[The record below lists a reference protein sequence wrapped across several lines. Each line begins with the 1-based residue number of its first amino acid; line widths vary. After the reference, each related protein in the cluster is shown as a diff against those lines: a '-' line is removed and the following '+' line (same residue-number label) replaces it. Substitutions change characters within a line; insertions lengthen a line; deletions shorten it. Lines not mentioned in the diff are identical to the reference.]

1 MKQSRPSQA
10 AQLIDA
16 LEPAL
21 PPIAVAIV
29 DAVPDG
35 VSDFDGAVPAGCV
48 FWQEAARRTFAT
60 SAAHHALCSIGIH
73 TLNLSR
79 APVSQPEELRTALE
93 AMTGLD
99 YVREEEIAAIPVL
112 QREAAHVLYGP
123 LADFPV
129 EPDVVLLFA
138 DARQGL
144 VLSEAIA
151 RVDGG
156 VPPAMGRPAC
166 AALPQALNQGHA
178 TMSLGCCGARAYLDA
193 LSDDT
198 ALWALPGRRL
208 DRYCEQIAAFA
219 NANRT
224 LATFH
229 ERRRA
234 DVEAGMRPT
243 VRESLQRLA

>member
-1 MKQSRPSQA
+1 MTQDRRKQA
-10 AQLIDA
+10 EQLIA
-16 LEPAL
+16 SLEPSL
-21 PPIAVAIV
+21 PPIAVAFR
-29 DAVPDG
+29 DAVPDSVPEFAG
-35 VSDFDGAVPAGCV
+35 SAPAGCV

-60 SAAHHALCSIGIH
+60 SAGHHALCSIGIH
-73 TLNLSR
+73 TLHLSR
-79 APVSQPEELRTALE
+79 APASQPEELRAALE
-93 AMTGLD
+93 AMMGLD
-99 YVREEEIAAIPVL
+99 YVREEEVAAIPVV
-112 QREAAHVLYGP
+112 QREVHHAIYGP
-123 LADFPV
+123 LADFPT

-166 AALPQALNQGHA
+166 AALPQAFNHGVA
-178 TMSLGCCGARAYLDA
+178 AMSLGCCGARAYLDA

-198 ALWALPGRRL
+198 ALWALPGSRL
-208 DRYCEQIAAFA
+208 DRYCEQIATFA

-224 LATFH
+224 LAMFH
-229 ERRRA
+229 ERRRT

-243 VRESLQRLA
+243 VRESLQRLS

>member
-1 MKQSRPSQA
+1 MKQDRQQQA
-10 AQLIDA
+10 EQLIA
-16 LEPAL
+16 SLELSL
-21 PPIAVAIV
+21 PPIAIAFR

-35 VSDFDGAVPAGCV
+35 VPEFDGSVPAGCV
-48 FWQEAARRTFAT
+48 FWQEAAKRTFAT
-60 SAAHHALCSIGIH
+60 SARHHALCSIGIH
-73 TLNLSR
+73 TLNLSQ
-79 APVSQPEELRTALE
+79 APASQPEELRTTLE

-99 YVREEEIAAIPVL
+99 YVREEEVAAIPVVR
-112 QREAAHVLYGP
+112 REVKHALYGP
-123 LADFPV
+123 LADFAADP
-129 EPDVVLLFA
+129 EVVLLFA

-144 VLSEAIA
+144 VLSEAVG

-166 AALPQALNQGHA
+166 AVVPQTLNHGLA

-198 ALWALPGRRL
+198 ALWALPGGRL
-208 DRYCEQIAAFA
+208 DQYCDQIVAFA

-224 LATFH
+224 LAMFH

-234 DVEAGMRPT
+234 DVESGQRPT
-243 VRESLQRLA
+243 VRESLQRLS

>member
-1 MKQSRPSQA
+1 MNHQQQARP
-10 AQLIDA
+10 LIDS
-16 LEPAL
+16 LELAL

-29 DAVPDG
+29 DAVPHG

-79 APVSQPEELRTALE
+79 APASQPEELRTALE
-93 AMTGLD
+93 AMMGLD
-99 YVREEEIAAIPVL
+99 YVREEEVAAIPVL
-112 QREAAHVLYGP
+112 RGKAEHVLYGP

-166 AALPQALNQGHA
+166 AALPQALNHGVA

-198 ALWALPGRRL
+198 ALWALPGSRL
-208 DRYCEQIAAFA
+208 DQYCEQITAFA
-219 NANRT
+219 SANRT
-224 LATFH
+224 LAMFH

-234 DVEAGMRPT
+234 DVESGMRPT

>member
-1 MKQSRPSQA
+1 MKQDRQQQA
-10 AQLIDA
+10 EQLIA
-16 LEPAL
+16 SLELSL
-21 PPIAVAIV
+21 PPIAIAFR

-35 VSDFDGAVPAGCV
+35 VPEFDGSVPAGCV
-48 FWQEAARRTFAT
+48 FWQEAAKRTFTT
-60 SAAHHALCSIGIH
+60 SARHHALCSIGIH
-73 TLNLSR
+73 TLNLSQ
-79 APVSQPEELRTALE
+79 APASQPEELRTTLE

-99 YVREEEIAAIPVL
+99 YVREEEVAAIPVV
-112 QREAAHVLYGP
+112 RRAVKHALYGP
-123 LADFPV
+123 LADFPADP
-129 EPDVVLLFA
+129 EVVLLFA

-144 VLSEAIA
+144 VLSEAVG

-166 AALPQALNQGHA
+166 AVVPQTLNHGLA

-198 ALWALPGRRL
+198 ALWALPGGRL
-208 DRYCEQIAAFA
+208 DQYCDQIVAFA

-224 LATFH
+224 LAMFH

-234 DVEAGMRPT
+234 DVESGQRPT
-243 VRESLQRLA
+243 VRESLQRLS

>member
-1 MKQSRPSQA
+1 MKQDRQQQA
-10 AQLIDA
+10 EQLIA
-16 LEPAL
+16 SLELSL
-21 PPIAVAIV
+21 PPIAIAFR

-35 VSDFDGAVPAGCV
+35 VPEFDGSVPAGCV
-48 FWQEAARRTFAT
+48 FWQEAAKRTFAT
-60 SAAHHALCSIGIH
+60 SAKHHALCSIGIH
-73 TLNLSR
+73 TLNLSQ
-79 APVSQPEELRTALE
+79 APASQPEELRTTLE

-99 YVREEEIAAIPVL
+99 YVREEEVAAIPVV
-112 QREAAHVLYGP
+112 RRAVKHALYGP
-123 LADFPV
+123 LADFPADP
-129 EPDVVLLFA
+129 EVVLLFA

-144 VLSEAIA
+144 VLSEAVG

-166 AALPQALNQGHA
+166 AVVPQTLNHGLA

-198 ALWALPGRRL
+198 ALWALPGGRL
-208 DRYCEQIAAFA
+208 DQYCDQIVAFA

-224 LATFH
+224 LAMFH

-234 DVEAGMRPT
+234 DVESGQRPT
-243 VRESLQRLA
+243 VRESLQRLS